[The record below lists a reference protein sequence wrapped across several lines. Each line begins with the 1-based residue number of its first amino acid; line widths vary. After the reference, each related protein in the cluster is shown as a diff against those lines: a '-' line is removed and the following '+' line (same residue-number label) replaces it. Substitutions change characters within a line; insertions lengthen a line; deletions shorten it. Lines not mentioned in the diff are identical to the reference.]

1 MFFDAK
7 TLEAS
12 RNAKEVP
19 IEEKHSF
26 NPMRDR
32 LPYQPNQAVDIGEA
46 FASGVIPGNLSAQ
59 EVNYNHIANP
69 ADIIGRP
76 RDEFEAMQIER
87 NLLETPEDKPA
98 DVEATPPA
106 PESPQE

>member
-1 MFFDAK
+1 MYFDKK

-12 RNAKEVP
+12 LNAKEVP
-19 IEEKHSF
+19 LEEKHSF

-87 NLLETPEDKPA
+87 NLLETLDETPA
-98 DVEATPPA
+98 AVALEEPA